1 VTDNLQ
7 AVYPKDI
14 KRIDTRLNLLLAP
27 LDPPTAL
34 ISNPGALR
42 RAEDERFNAMEE
54 ERPSLSSLSGSSSD
68 AALFKAEQRR
78 EAEIRRE
85 AGEPYSSDIVMRSI
99 EKDPKEGNEIIRG
112 QKRAFVGGSPFSA
125 ETDSSPVVREHKI
138 LRRGRSRSDPSPSSV
153 ETGSSPIV
161 QSCQVEKKSL
171 FKDMN
176 WSEKKRSEG
185 GVAQPISPTGRGEP
199 SEPTSELLMAT
210 DSFDKIVEEEQRD
223 EREINENFRLKAA
236 LEKTTKAALEK
247 DRDPTQ
253 PLSTTGEDE
262 PKVRDPRSEMPI
274 ISDSPD
280 FEMSKEKQQITS
292 VKDELIT
299 PDVPHT
305 TDESIPGLEL
315 ALSNQ
320 LLAAFPKKERGGEA

>member
-1 VTDNLQ
+1 MTDNLQ

-185 GVAQPISPTGRGEP
+185 EVAQPISPTGRGES
-199 SEPTSELLMAT
+199 SEPTSELLMPT
-210 DSFDKIVEEEQRD
+210 DSFDKI
-223 EREINENFRLKAA
+223 
-236 LEKTTKAALEK
+236 EKTTKAALEK

-299 PDVPHT
+299 PHVPHT
-305 TDESIPGLEL
+305 TDESMPGLEL

-320 LLAAFPKKERGGEA
+320 LLAAFPKKERGREA

>member
-185 GVAQPISPTGRGEP
+185 EVAQPISPTGRGES
-199 SEPTSELLMAT
+199 SEPTSELLMPT
-210 DSFDKIVEEEQRD
+210 DSFDKI
-223 EREINENFRLKAA
+223 
-236 LEKTTKAALEK
+236 EKTTKAALEK

-299 PDVPHT
+299 PHVPHT
-305 TDESIPGLEL
+305 TDESMPGLEL

-320 LLAAFPKKERGGEA
+320 LLAAFPKKERGREA